1 MTVFY
6 SANQSATYQR
16 RRKKHSASMRRTER
30 KPEFRPME
38 VRTGLVVRD
47 GADHKSIPSRGVQ
60 NVSSNSGARKES
72 PQYTGTLVKGI
83 STLHKSN
90 AVPVISKE
98 EAIEHSQMRRN

>member
-16 RRKKHSASMRRTER
+16 RRKKHNASMRTRKR
-30 KPEFRPME
+30 KPEFKPME
-38 VRTGLVVRD
+38 TKTGLVVRD
-47 GADHKSIPSRGVQ
+47 GADHKTIPSRGVQ

-90 AVPVISKE
+90 AVPVISKQ

>member
-16 RRKKHSASMRRTER
+16 RRKKHNASMRTRKR
-30 KPEFRPME
+30 KPEFKPME
-38 VRTGLVVRD
+38 TKTGLVVRD
-47 GADHKSIPSRGVQ
+47 GADHKTIPSRGVSS
-60 NVSSNSGARKES
+60 VSSNSGTRKES
-72 PQYTGTLVKGI
+72 PKYTGTLVKGI

-90 AVPVISKE
+90 AVPVISKQ